1 MMASNCIYCFNVRQF
16 GHVLCLL
23 LSVADFIRHPAQ
35 MSHQWD
41 MIQQL
46 PQQSLIPMFD
56 GVNVVSNCAWTV
68 NKPVSSS
75 ARVIMTC
82 NYHEFVVL
90 LHGWLGLCLT
100 RATVADLF
108 YINRIL
114 IFV

>member
-75 ARVIMTC
+75 AHVIIMNLWFCYTAC
-82 NYHEFVVL
+82 WECVLPVQLLLTYFISTEF
-90 LHGWLGLCLT
+90 
-100 RATVADLF
+100 
-108 YINRIL
+108 
-114 IFV
+114 